1 MSEAGIVHHGGV
13 ERSGSWRLVLA
24 RELADLWLG
33 GKALVLLTL
42 FSILLG
48 ITAYLMATNNELR
61 LIPIKEIAY
70 LMLKLTVAFGLFMSL
85 IIGADSISGE
95 RERGTL
101 EGLLLTPT
109 SRRHIVVGKFLAAL
123 TPWPAAFALAVP
135 LIAVLVRDSQVVSWA
150 LLWGGILGTM
160 LVLGVTG
167 LAMLVSFWSSSNR
180 TSIAVSLI
188 TYLVFLLPTQ
198 FPGQAQTGAFGD
210 LLQKWNPLEASNVFL
225 AKVIVNNRSVEEM
238 ASWLLAPILFAVLT
252 LGLLFLYA
260 SPGLRLEPGRARIR
274 ASTSRVA
281 RLLAI
286 AWLPIVLAFSL
297 ALARPTAAKTGP
309 EPPLQISVDKE
320 WMTAKTGDEVEFTTL
335 VTNSGTL
342 VSPPSIVAMNIINLQ
357 GEVVDPEDWS
367 PQRTQSLE
375 PLAPGASIEHTWTI
389 DAILKGDY
397 MVYMVVVPQPAG
409 PESTNLPVA
418 SSGIHLTVTPFT
430 RINPRGVLPLAVG
443 IPLGL
448 TASTALLRWRR
459 RRSIAAGEREA

>member
-1 MSEAGIVHHGGV
+1 MSETAFVHREGV
-13 ERSGSWRLVLA
+13 TRGGSWRLVLE
-24 RELADLWLG
+24 RELVDLWLG

-61 LIPIKEIAY
+61 LLPIKEIAY
-70 LMLKLTVAFGLFMSL
+70 LMLKLVVAFGLFMSL

-109 SRRHIVVGKFLAAL
+109 SRRQIMLGKFFAAL
-123 TPWPAAFALAVP
+123 SAWPPAFLLASP
-135 LIAVLVRDSQVVSWA
+135 LIAVLCRDSQVVSWS
-150 LLWGGILGTM
+150 LLWGGILGTV

-167 LAMLVSFWSSSNR
+167 LAMLVSFWSGSNR

-188 TYLVFLLPTQ
+188 IYLVFLLPTQ

-225 AKVIVNNRSVEEM
+225 AKVIVNNRTVGEM
-238 ASWLLAPILFAVLT
+238 SSWLVAPILFAVLM
-252 LGLLFLYA
+252 LSVLFLYA
-260 SPGLRLEPGRARIR
+260 SPGLGLEPGRARGR
-274 ASTSRVA
+274 ASWGRIA
-281 RLLAI
+281 GLLAV
-286 AWLPIVLAFSL
+286 AWVVATMLVGAY
-297 ALARPTAAKTGP
+297 PTAAASSDSP
-309 EPPLQISVDKE
+309 VQVVVDRE
-320 WMTAKTGDEVEFTTL
+320 WVTARTGDRVEFTTL
-335 VTNSGTL
+335 VKNTSSAAT
-342 VSPPSIVAMNIINLQ
+342 PPLIVAMNIINLQ

-367 PQRTQSLE
+367 PQRTQSMD
-375 PLAPGASIEHTWTI
+375 PLVPGASVEHTWII

-397 MVYMVVVPQPAG
+397 LVYMVVIPQPAG
-409 PESTNLPVA
+409 QESTSSPVA

-443 IPLGL
+443 IPLSL
-448 TASTALLRWRR
+448 TATTFLLRWRR
-459 RRSIAAGEREA
+459 RRAITVGEREG

>member
-1 MSEAGIVHHGGV
+1 MSEAGIVHRGGA

-33 GKALVLLTL
+33 GKAMVLLTL

-70 LMLKLTVAFGLFMSL
+70 LMLKLTVAFGIFMSL
-85 IIGADSISGE
+85 ILGADSISGE

-109 SRRHIVVGKFLAAL
+109 SRRQIVIGKFLAAL
-123 TPWPAAFALAVP
+123 SPWPPAFVIAIP
-135 LIAVLVRDSQVVSWA
+135 LIAVLVRESQVVSWS
-150 LLWGGILGTM
+150 LLWGGILGTV
-160 LVLGVTG
+160 LVVGVTG

-260 SPGLRLEPGRARIR
+260 SPGLRLEPGRARTQSSWSQ
-274 ASTSRVA
+274 AA
-281 RLLAI
+281 GLAAI
-286 AWLPIVLAFSL
+286 AWVPVALALSL
-297 ALARPTAAKTGP
+297 AITHPTAAATSSGSP
-309 EPPLQISVDKE
+309 VQIAVDRE
-320 WMTAKTGDEVEFTTL
+320 WATARTGDAVEFTTL
-335 VTNSGTL
+335 VTNAGSET
-342 VSPPSIVAMNIINLQ
+342 SPPLIVAMNIINLQ

-367 PQRTQSLE
+367 PQRTQSVE

-409 PESTNLPVA
+409 LESTSLPVA

-459 RRSIAAGEREA
+459 RRATQAGEA

>member
-1 MSEAGIVHHGGV
+1 MSEAAIAHRG
-13 ERSGSWRLVLA
+13 RMDRAGSWRLVLA

-48 ITAYLMATNNELR
+48 VTAYLMATNNELR

-70 LMLKLTVAFGLFMSL
+70 LMLKLTVAFGIFMSL

-109 SRRHIVVGKFLAAL
+109 SRRQIVIGKFLAAL
-123 TPWPAAFALAVP
+123 SPWPPAFVIAIP
-135 LIAVLVRDSQVVSWA
+135 LIAVLCRDSQVVSWA
-150 LLWGGILGTM
+150 LLWGGILGTI
-160 LVLGVTG
+160 LVVGVTG

-188 TYLVFLLPTQ
+188 IYLVFLLPTQ

-225 AKVIVNNRSVEEM
+225 AKAIVNNRSVEEM

-260 SPGLRLEPGRARIR
+260 SPGLRLEPGRARTR
-274 ASTSRVA
+274 ANWGRAASFAS
-281 RLLAI
+281 I
-286 AWLPIVLAFSL
+286 AWLPITL
-297 ALARPTAAKTGP
+297 ALSFAMTLPTAAATSSESP
-309 EPPLQISVDKE
+309 VQIAVDRE
-320 WMTAKTGDEVEFTTL
+320 WATARTGDEVEFTTL
-335 VTNSGTL
+335 VTNAGSET
-342 VSPPSIVAMNIINLQ
+342 SPPLIVAMNIINLQ

-367 PQRTQSLE
+367 PQRTQSIE
-375 PLAPGASIEHTWTI
+375 PLAAGASIEHTWTI

-409 PESTNLPVA
+409 PESTSVPVA

-459 RRSIAAGEREA
+459 RRAIAAGEGEA